1 MLFGDVA
8 LQLYNWIIRTGRTT
22 ESKSMEGYGYSSLAM
37 FYLLRKNDYKK
48 AVECFELHHDLVKKE
63 GDDKEAKALLYD
75 GLGLAFLSLGDFEA
89 AIDYFDQKMRVI
101 QGLEDK
107 TQERVKAYVMLH
119 DIYNRLA
126 KACVILGDYRKA
138 LESHEKQLSI
148 AQEVKDKAAKGRAH
162 GNIGDDYFYLW
173 DFRSAIDHYNL
184 QLRHAKEV
192 GDKAEEGD
200 SYCNLGEAYCQLS
213 EFQKAIDFHNLHLAI
228 AKDLGDKIEE
238 GRALGNLG
246 AVYAA
251 LCDFKKAT
259 DFHTLHLRIA
269 QEEEEKVDEAQA
281 YYGLGDCFESLGLLS
296 ESLKCFQSSVTIF
309 NQLTDRLQKM
319 SLRIECNAS
328 VSSLCRVLLKQD
340 KIHEALI
347 AADEGRAQA
356 LSDLVESRYR
366 VEKRSSTGPRGQQD
380 NYLEGFS
387 PSCTVF
393 MAVDKR
399 TVNIWVLRDEGQV
412 DFDKQELNDPYSL
425 DGPLTFNRSLIQA
438 AYKEIGVGGGV
449 QCENRSMD
457 VVREDPIVQGIG
469 GESSQN
475 SLAQASS
482 LSILHNILIKPISH
496 LVQSSELV
504 IVPDGPLWLAPY
516 AAFKDSDSKYL
527 CESFRIRLIPSL
539 ASLKMIADCHEEY
552 HCTSGVLL
560 LGDPWLAE
568 VTNRRGQRLLEQLD
582 VSKQEV
588 EMIGEI
594 LKVPPLTGEDATKAE
609 VSKRLG
615 SVALVHIAAHCRM
628 ETGEIALTPDPERT
642 SAILTKDDY
651 LLTMADVSRVK
662 LRAKLVVLSCCHSR
676 RGEIKEEGVVGVAQ
690 AFIGAGARSVLVSL
704 WAIDD
709 QATLEFM
716 RGFYH
721 HLVKGKSASESLNL
735 AVKSLRE
742 SDKYSD
748 AKYWAPFVLIGDDVT
763 LEFDQKK

>member
-1 MLFGDVA
+1 
-8 LQLYNWIIRTGRTT
+8 
-22 ESKSMEGYGYSSLAM
+22 M
-37 FYLLRKNDYKK
+37 FYLRRKHDYKK
-48 AVECFELHHDLVKKE
+48 AVECFEVHHDLVKKE
-63 GDDKEAKALLYD
+63 GDDKAAKALLYG

-89 AIDYFDQKMRVI
+89 AIDYFTQKIRVI
-101 QGLEDK
+101 QEVEDK
-107 TQERVKAYVMLH
+107 TQEMVQAYVLVH
-119 DIYNRLA
+119 IIYNHLA
-126 KACVILGDYRKA
+126 NGCVILGDYRKA
-138 LESHEKQLSI
+138 LECHEKQLSI
-148 AQEVKDKAAKGRAH
+148 AQEMEDKAAKGRAY
-162 GNIGDDYFYLW
+162 GSIGDDYFHLW
-173 DFRSAIDHYNL
+173 DLRSAIDNYNL

-200 SYCNLGEAYCQLS
+200 SYRNLGKAYCQLS
-213 EFQKAIDFHNLHLAI
+213 EFQRAIDFHNLHLAI

-259 DFHTLHLRIA
+259 DYHTLHLRIA
-269 QEEEEKVDEAQA
+269 QEEGEKVDEAQA
-281 YYGLGDCFESLGLLS
+281 YYGLGYCFESLGLLS
-296 ESLKCFQSSVTIF
+296 ESLKCYQSSVTTF

-319 SLRIECNAS
+319 SLRNECNAS
-328 VSSLCRVLLKQD
+328 VTSLCRVLLKQH

-356 LSDLVESRYR
+356 LSDLVESRYG
-366 VEKRSSTGPRGQQD
+366 VEKRSLTGTRGQQE
-380 NYLEGFS
+380 NYLEGLS

-393 MAVDKR
+393 TAVDR
-399 TVNIWVLRDEGQV
+399 GTVNIWVLREGRQV
-412 DFDKQELNDPYSL
+412 DFSFSFDGSISL
-425 DGPLTFNRSLIQA
+425 DESKNFYRSLIQVA
-438 AYKEIGVGGGV
+438 FKEIGVGGGG
-449 QCENRSMD
+449 QCENRSKD
-457 VVREDPIVQGIG
+457 TVREDPIVQRIE

-475 SLAQASS
+475 SLGQASS
-482 LSILHNILIKPISH
+482 LSTLYNNLIKPISD

-527 CESFRIRLIPSL
+527 YESFRIRLIPSL
-539 ASLKMIADCHEEY
+539 ASLKMIVDCHEEY
-552 HCTSGVLL
+552 HSTSGALL

-568 VTNRRGQRLLEQLD
+568 VTNRRGERLLEQLEF
-582 VSKQEV
+582 SKQEV

-609 VSKRLG
+609 VLKRLG
-615 SVALVHIAAHCRM
+615 SVALVHIATHCRM

-651 LLTMADVSRVK
+651 LLTMADILSVQ
-662 LRAKLVVLSCCHSR
+662 LRAKLVVLSCCHSG
-676 RGEIKEEGVVGVAQ
+676 RGEIKEEDVVGIAQ
-690 AFIGAGARSVLVSL
+690 AFMGAGARSVLVSL

-709 QATLEFM
+709 EATLEFM
-716 RGFYH
+716 RSFYH
-721 HLVKGKSASESLNL
+721 HLVEGRSASESLNL

-748 AKYWAPFVLIGDDVT
+748 AKYWAPFVLIGDNVT

>member
-1 MLFGDVA
+1 
-8 LQLYNWIIRTGRTT
+8 
-22 ESKSMEGYGYSSLAM
+22 M
-37 FYLLRKNDYKK
+37 FYLRRKHDYKK
-48 AVECFELHHDLVKKE
+48 AVECFEVHHDLVKKE
-63 GDDKEAKALLYD
+63 GDDKAAKALLYG
-75 GLGLAFLSLGDFEA
+75 GLGLAFLSLGDLEA
-89 AIDYFDQKMRVI
+89 AIDYFNQKIRLI

-107 TQERVKAYVMLH
+107 TQERVEAYVLLH
-119 DIYNRLA
+119 IIYNHLA
-126 KACVILGDYRKA
+126 NRCVILGDYRKA
-138 LESHEKQLSI
+138 LECHEKQLSI
-148 AQEVKDKAAKGRAH
+148 AQEMEDKAAKGRAY
-162 GNIGDDYFYLW
+162 GSIGDDFFHLW
-173 DFRSAIDHYNL
+173 DLRSAIDNYNL

-200 SYCNLGEAYCQLS
+200 SYRNLGKAYCQLS
-213 EFQKAIDFHNLHLAI
+213 EFKRAIDFHNLHLTI

-259 DFHTLHLRIA
+259 DYHTLHLRIA
-269 QEEEEKVDEAQA
+269 QEEEERVDEAQA
-281 YYGLGDCFESLGLLS
+281 YYGLGYCFESLGLLS
-296 ESLKCFQSSVTIF
+296 ESLKCYQSSVTTF

-319 SLRIECNAS
+319 SLRNECNAS
-328 VSSLCRVLLKQD
+328 VTSLCRVLLKQH

-356 LSDLVESRYR
+356 LSDLVESRYG
-366 VEKRSSTGPRGQQD
+366 VEKRSLTGTRGQQE
-380 NYLEGFS
+380 NYLEGLS

-393 MAVDKR
+393 TAVDR
-399 TVNIWVLRDEGQV
+399 GTVNIWALREQGQV
-412 DFDKQELNDPYSL
+412 DFDKQEFDGPYSL
-425 DGPLTFNRSLIQA
+425 GESRTFYRSLIQA
-438 AYKEIGVGGGV
+438 AFKEIGVGGGV
-449 QCENRSMD
+449 QCKNRSMD
-457 VVREDPIVQGIG
+457 TVREDPIVQGIG
-469 GESSQN
+469 GEISQN

-482 LSILHNILIKPISH
+482 LSTLYNILIKPISD

-516 AAFKDSDSKYL
+516 AALKDSNSKYL
-527 CESFRIRLIPSL
+527 YESFRIRLIPSL
-539 ASLKMIADCHEEY
+539 ASLKMIPDCQEEY
-552 HCTSGVLL
+552 HCTSGALL

-568 VTNRRGQRLLEQLD
+568 VTNRRGERLLEQLEF
-582 VSKQEV
+582 SKQEV

-594 LKVPPLTGEDATKAE
+594 LKVPPVTGEDATKAE
-609 VSKRLG
+609 VLKRLG
-615 SVALVHIAAHCRM
+615 SVALVHIATHCRM

-651 LLTMADVSRVK
+651 LLTMADVLSVQ
-662 LRAKLVVLSCCHSR
+662 LRAKLVVLSCCHSG
-676 RGEIKEEGVVGVAQ
+676 RGEIKEEDVVGIAQ

-709 QATLEFM
+709 EATLEFM
-716 RGFYH
+716 RSFYH
-721 HLVKGKSASESLNL
+721 HLVEGRSASESLNL

-748 AKYWAPFVLIGDDVT
+748 AKYWAPFVLIGDNVT